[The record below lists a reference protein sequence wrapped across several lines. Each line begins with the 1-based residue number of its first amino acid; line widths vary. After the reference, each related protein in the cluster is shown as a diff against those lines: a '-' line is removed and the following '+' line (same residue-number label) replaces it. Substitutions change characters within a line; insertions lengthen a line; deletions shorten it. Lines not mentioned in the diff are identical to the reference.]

1 MTNCMI
7 AGVGGQGTILASKLL
22 AAAAMEAGLNVR
34 TTETIGMA
42 QRGGSVVSHV
52 RMGDVIHSPL
62 IPLHSAQLLIAF
74 EPAEAVRLTPYLAE
88 DGLLIV
94 CDTAIKP
101 ATAAMGGSYEASVMT
116 DFLKQRS
123 YNAVILNGQELTA
136 QCGTKALNIALLG
149 AAVQSNRLP
158 FNAELLE
165 KIIQTKIPE
174 KFLKMNLD
182 AFSAGKKMYYE
193 P

>member
-22 AAAAMEAGLNVR
+22 AAAAMDAGLNVR

-52 RMGDVIHSPL
+52 RMGKVIHSPL
-62 IPLHSAQLLIAF
+62 IPLHSAHLLIAF

-88 DGLLIV
+88 NGLLIV

-101 ATAAMGGSYEASVMT
+101 VTAAMGSGYESSVMT
-116 DFLKQRS
+116 EFLQKS
-123 YNAVILNGQELTA
+123 SHKTVILNGHELTS

-158 FNAELLE
+158 FDATLLE
-165 KIIQTKIPE
+165 KVLRNKIPE
-174 KFLKMNLD
+174 KFLEMNLN

-193 P
+193 S